1 MTIVRGKSMCHF
13 GHHKS
18 NMKHLGTK
26 PGLPNER
33 KSRQTDRQRAR
44 NAKKL
49 KGTEFLIQIITG
61 RCILI
66 SVC

>member
-26 PGLPNER
+26 LGLPNER
-33 KSRQTDRQRAR
+33 KSRQTDRAR
-44 NAKKL
+44 DRKKL
-49 KGTEFLIQIITG
+49 KGTEFLLRIITG
-61 RCILI
+61 RYILM